1 MFSDRLKEALVL
13 RNMKQA
19 DLARKAN
26 VSTAI
31 VSQWVNGFRN
41 PSKTYIF
48 SIARVLHVSALWLE
62 TGDGDMILPE
72 SVDDYDRFTEA
83 MEGQSSGKKEIVR
96 LALAMPDELA
106 EQLLHFLEQQ
116 LHSD

>member
-1 MFSDRLKEALVL
+1 MFTDRLKEALAL

-26 VSTAI
+26 VSTPT
-31 VSQWVNGFRN
+31 VSQWVNGVRS
-41 PSKTYIF
+41 PCVTSVRV
-48 SIARVLHVSALWLE
+48 IAQVLHVSALWLE
-62 TGDGDMILPE
+62 TGEGDMILPE

-83 MEGQSSGKKEIVR
+83 MEGQSSGKKEIIR

>member
-1 MFSDRLKEALVL
+1 MFPERFKTALAL

-19 DLARKAN
+19 DLARKVN
-26 VSTAI
+26 ISTAT
-31 VSQWVNGFRN
+31 VSQWANGICT
-41 PSKTYIF
+41 PSKTSF
-48 SIARVLHVSALWLE
+48 HVIAQVLHVSALWLE
-62 TGDGDMILPE
+62 TGEGDMILPE
-72 SVDDYDRFTEA
+72 SVEDYDRFTEA
-83 MEGQSSGKKEIVR
+83 MEGQSSGKKEIIR

>member
-1 MFSDRLKEALVL
+1 
-13 RNMKQA
+13 MKQV
-19 DLARKAN
+19 DLARR
-26 VSTAI
+26 VSITQSAI
-31 VSQWVNGFRN
+31 SQWLNSTRVPN
-41 PSKTYIF
+41 PLTIR
-48 SIARVLHVSALWLE
+48 SISQVLHVSALWLE
-62 TGDGDMILPE
+62 TGEGDMILPE
-72 SVDDYDRFTEA
+72 SVEDYDRFTEA